1 MARNKKLRDYPET
14 LFEEGSPVVVDKMQ
28 LCYNSDYGVNV
39 LQITFRNASP
49 LPLYG
54 LSIMIAT
61 FDKDGNPTADGE
73 VEYNYYGIEI
83 PSGRTFGSSEDIV
96 MEEEAVS
103 FSIRVIRAEYPG
115 DDMFRGDIRLRPMPE
130 PEALETLG
138 EFEEPFRAQV
148 AEKKPNLK
156 LHCVPEKKN
165 FYWRCVCGRIY
176 PKDIEHCRT
185 CRLERDWITG
195 IVPKL
200 KQEKREQEAQEAER
214 RRLEAEEQERL
225 MREEEA
231 RLAEEARLQAEKEA
245 AERLA
250 EEEAR
255 KKAEEE
261 EAARQEAERQAAE
274 EAARKKKQM
283 IRVLI
288 IVVVIAA
295 VAALASW
302 RIYVAKQHKEP
313 LNPPSVSAEEEQQPT
328 QEPETEAPAEEP
340 EVSYGQS
347 IAIMGAD
354 LTEEDRKVV
363 LRLIGI
369 QESDFAQF
377 TVVPVTIDQE
387 HAYLDATIDPD
398 LIGNASKSCLLIT
411 PTAPGNGLNIS
422 MYNINYCT
430 EDMYRQA
437 LQSVGI
443 NDANVIIAAARSS
456 AGTSALTGIYLAPQ
470 YLNAEQ

>member
-28 LCYNSDYGVNV
+28 LCYNNDYGVNV
-39 LQITFRNASP
+39 LQITFRNVEAMT
-49 LPLYG
+49 LYG
-54 LSIMIAT
+54 LSIMIET
-61 FDKDGNPTADGE
+61 FDKNGNPPADRE
-73 VEYNYYGIEI
+73 VEYNYYGLEI
-83 PSGRTFGSSEDIV
+83 PDGRTFGTSEDIV

-103 FSIRVIRAEYPG
+103 FAIRVIRAEYPG
-115 DDMFRGDIRLRPMPE
+115 DDSFRGDIRLRPMPE

-176 PKDIEHCRT
+176 PKDSEQCRT
-185 CRLERDWITG
+185 CRVERDWITG

-200 KQEKREQEAQEAER
+200 KPEQPAQ
-214 RRLEAEEQERL
+214 
-225 MREEEA
+225 
-231 RLAEEARLQAEKEA
+231 
-245 AERLA
+245 
-250 EEEAR
+250 
-255 KKAEEE
+255 
-261 EAARQEAERQAAE
+261 
-274 EAARKKKQM
+274 
-283 IRVLI
+283 
-288 IVVVIAA
+288 
-295 VAALASW
+295 
-302 RIYVAKQHKEP
+302 
-313 LNPPSVSAEEEQQPT
+313 
-328 QEPETEAPAEEP
+328 EP

-354 LTEEDRKVV
+354 LTDEDRKVV

-369 QESDFAQF
+369 EESDFAQF
-377 TVVPVTIDQE
+377 TVVPVTIEQE
-387 HAYLDATIDPD
+387 HAYLDATIDPN

-411 PTAPGNGLNIS
+411 STAPGSGLNIS

-430 EDMYRQA
+430 EDMYREA

-443 NDANVIIAAARSS
+443 TDANVVIAAARTS

-470 YLNAEQ
+470 YLTGTEQ

>member
-39 LQITFRNASP
+39 LQITFRNVSE
-49 LPLYG
+49 LTLYG
-54 LSIMIAT
+54 LSIMIET
-61 FDKDGNPTADGE
+61 FDKNGNPTADQE
-73 VEYNYYGIEI
+73 VEYNYYGLEI
-83 PSGRTFGSSEDIV
+83 PGGRTFGGSEDIV

-103 FSIRVIRAEYPG
+103 FRIRVTRAEYPG
-115 DDMFRGDIRLRPMPE
+115 DDSFRGDIRLRQMPE
-130 PEALETLG
+130 PEALETL
-138 EFEEPFRAQV
+138 EKFEEPFRARV

-176 PKDIEHCRT
+176 PLNIEHCRT
-185 CRLERDWITG
+185 CHVERDWITG

-200 KQEKREQEAQEAER
+200 RQEQREREAQEAER
-214 RRLEAEEQERL
+214 KRLEAEEQECL

-255 KKAEEE
+255 RKLEEE
-261 EAARQEAERQAAE
+261 EAARQEAERLAAE
-274 EAARKKKQM
+274 EAARRKKQM
-283 IRVLI
+283 IRVLL
-288 IVVVIAA
+288 IVAVIAA
-295 VAALASW
+295 ATALVSW

-313 LNPPSVSAEEEQQPT
+313 LNPPSVSAEEEQPAPEP
-328 QEPETEAPAEEP
+328 EPETPAEEP
-340 EVSYGQS
+340 VSYGKS

-354 LTEEDRKVV
+354 LTDEDRKVV

-369 QESDFAQF
+369 EESDFAQF
-377 TVVPVTIDQE
+377 TVVPVTIEQE

-411 PTAPGNGLNIS
+411 PTAPGSGLNIS

-430 EDMYRQA
+430 ENMYREA

-443 NDANVIIAAARSS
+443 TDANVIIAAARSS

-470 YLNAEQ
+470 YLNDTEQ